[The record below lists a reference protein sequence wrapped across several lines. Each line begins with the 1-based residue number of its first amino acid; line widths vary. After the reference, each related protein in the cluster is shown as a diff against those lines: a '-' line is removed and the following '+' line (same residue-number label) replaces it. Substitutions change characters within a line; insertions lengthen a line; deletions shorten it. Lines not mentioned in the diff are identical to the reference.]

1 MSSFTSEVLTELN
14 KFRSNPKSVENRLVI
29 FRRGLSRLK
38 AHDPF
43 LTEIDK
49 FVASLPNI
57 QPMQSFELNSALC
70 EAAESQLQYLSLD
83 TDNFK
88 KIQQGEELNKII
100 PKIYMKEEPIL
111 IADDGSESAEN
122 VVNKLLLNK
131 GDRRKIGR
139 ITMTNDNFTQVGI
152 ASTIKD
158 GEHYCIMIFAL
169 KKAKKRS
176 EMPLPPGDLSELKQA
191 FDLFDTQK
199 EGEISP
205 KDTLEAMKSLGYDKK
220 NPELYRIM
228 QLLDTP
234 DNVTVDFP
242 LFANHIIGMITD
254 KTSNDG
260 IRTIFN
266 LFVDDPKED
275 TISILNLK
283 KIVEELGE
291 KISKEEIDKL
301 LALKGAANA
310 KLTFEEFYDYMRR
323 TYGIGDEIVNVV
335 KPSTS
340 TTSSVKTSVYKTST
354 KNTTTKTTTTITT
367 TVRSGGYEKTSKVVS
382 VSQNSG

>member
-1 MSSFTSEVLTELN
+1 MSAFSSEVLTELN
-14 KFRSNPKSVENRLVI
+14 KFRSNPQSVGNRLVI

-38 AHDPF
+38 ANDPF

-49 FVASLPNI
+49 FVASLPKI
-57 QPMQSFELNSALC
+57 QPLMSFELNPALC
-70 EAAESQLQYLSLD
+70 EAAQNQLPFLSVD
-83 TDNFK
+83 PENFK
-88 KIQQGEELNKII
+88 KIQQGDELNKIV

-131 GDRRKIGR
+131 GDRYKIGR
-139 ITMTNDNFTQVGI
+139 NTLTSDRFTQVGI

-158 GEHYCIMIFAL
+158 GEHYCIVIFAL

-205 KDTLEAMKSLGYDKK
+205 KETLEAMKSLGYDKK

-228 QLLDTP
+228 YLLDTP
-234 DNVTVDFP
+234 ENTTVDFP
-242 LFANHIIGMITD
+242 LFANHIISMITN
-254 KTSNDG
+254 KTSDDG

-283 KIVEELGE
+283 KIIEELGE

-301 LALKGAANA
+301 LMMKGAANA
-310 KLTFEEFYDYMRR
+310 KLTYDEFYDYMRR
-323 TYGIGDEIVNVV
+323 TYGMGEERTEVYN
-335 KPSTS
+335 PSS
-340 TTSSVKTSVYKTST
+340 YTTVKTNMYTTST
-354 KNTTTKTTTTITT
+354 KNTTTRTTTSITT
-367 TVRSGGYEKTSKVVS
+367 TVRSGGYEKTSKIVS